1 MSSQFS
7 VDLER
12 LDDLVAR
19 LSNLSGFI
27 VERLDEIDDRVASLA
42 GTGWEGLAAQAYVVA
57 HGQWTTG
64 AREFAD
70 GVREMSE
77 AARDAHTRYTEAI
90 DVNFRM
96 LSGG

>member
-7 VDLER
+7 VDLDR

-19 LSNLSGFI
+19 LSNLAGFI
-27 VERLDEIDDRVASLA
+27 GERLDEIDDRVASLA
-42 GTGWEGLAAQAYVVA
+42 GTGWEGVAAQVYVVA
-57 HGQWTTG
+57 HNQWTTG

-70 GVREMSE
+70 GIREISE
-77 AARDAHTRYTEAI
+77 AAREAHTRYTEAI
-90 DVNFRM
+90 DVNYRM